1 MRRNA
6 ADGSSEVPSLL
17 RRRLRFSTQLRNA
30 FPASGAG
37 RGREDARQDRRTRL
51 PGGGGRC
58 GRSDAPA
65 RPGRGAPRPHCGTR
79 PTGAHAW
86 PPPTPRLRPGER
98 APPAPGPHP
107 PPTRTEARRAQ
118 PWLRRPLRRRG
129 DKEGAGGRER
139 PRQLR
144 GDELRLCPS
153 PWDRPVVAAARRCRA
168 LHQSPETPRLAGEAW
183 PEHVGLLGGSNV
195 MMGGPKV
202 VGGRV

>member
-30 FPASGAG
+30 FPVSGAG

-86 PPPTPRLRPGER
+86 PPPTPRLRPRGARPAR
-98 APPAPGPHP
+98 AGSSPATNKDRSATSTAMAPAAAAAQGRQGRGWRTRATTAAPG
-107 PPTRTEARRAQ
+107 
-118 PWLRRPLRRRG
+118 
-129 DKEGAGGRER
+129 
-139 PRQLR
+139 
-144 GDELRLCPS
+144 
-153 PWDRPVVAAARRCRA
+153 
-168 LHQSPETPRLAGEAW
+168 
-183 PEHVGLLGGSNV
+183 
-195 MMGGPKV
+195 
-202 VGGRV
+202 